1 MKYLLTLA
9 ALLFTLGTSQAEI
22 SASHRAAIEKLLI
35 VSQVE
40 KQIEASMGPALDG
53 GLGVTEEQIKS
64 MPEAQQVKMRAGIT
78 KVKAYIMEVVAWDKI
93 KEAVI
98 AAHARNY
105 TEQEATQVA
114 QMLES
119 EAGKLYLAKQIALTP
134 DMVRVTQD
142 RMTAALPQI
151 MQIMQQEMQK

>member
-22 SASHRAAIEKLLI
+22 SASHRAAIEKLLL
-35 VSQVE
+35 VSEVQ

-64 MPEAQQVKMRAGIT
+64 MPEAQQVKMRAGIA
-78 KVKAYIMEVVAWDKI
+78 KVKAFMLETLSWDKI
-93 KEAVI
+93 KDEVI
-98 AAHARNY
+98 AAYAKTY
-105 TEQEATQVA
+105 SEQEATQVT

-119 EAGKLYLAKQIALTP
+119 EAGKLFLAKQIAVTP
-134 DMVRVTQD
+134 DMVKVTQD
-142 RMTAALPQI
+142 RMKAAVPQI